1 MSEQQN
7 YSNHARYFPL
17 FHFVV
22 IPILTLNLLWR
33 IFRFYQ
39 LMNLDS
45 AWNIFLA
52 LALILLAIA
61 ARLQSLRAQDRAI
74 RIEEQ
79 LRYKKLLS
87 PELAARSAELKI
99 GQIIAL
105 RFASDEELP
114 ELMDRTLKGEFEK
127 NKEIKQAVKHWRADH
142 LRV

>member
-1 MSEQQN
+1 MSEKQN
-7 YSNHARYFPL
+7 YANHARYFLL

-22 IPILTLNLLWR
+22 IPMLKLNLLWR

-61 ARLQSLRAQDRAI
+61 ARLQSLRAQDRVI
-74 RIEEQ
+74 RLEEK
-79 LRYKKLLS
+79 LRYERVLS
-87 PELAARSAELKI
+87 QDLNDRSKALSF
-99 GQIIAL
+99 GQIAAL

-114 ELMDRTLKGEFEK
+114 GLIERTLGSEFAS
-127 NKEIKQAVKHWRADH
+127 NKEIKQAVTNWQADH